1 MRAMKATFFLLAI
14 GTVTAAAMQSA
25 KREQPAHNWI
35 NPFQDLIDAADPKE
49 ILGE

>member
-1 MRAMKATFFLLAI
+1 MKATILLLAI
-14 GTVTAAAMQSA
+14 GTTLVAAMQPA
-25 KREQPAHNWI
+25 KQEQPAHNWI